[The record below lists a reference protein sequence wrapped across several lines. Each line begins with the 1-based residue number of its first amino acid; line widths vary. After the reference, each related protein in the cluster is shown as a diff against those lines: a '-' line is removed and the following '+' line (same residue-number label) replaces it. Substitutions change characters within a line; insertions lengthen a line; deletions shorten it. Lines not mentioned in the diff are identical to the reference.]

1 MENKKA
7 IVIGAGV
14 SGMSAAIK
22 LKDRGFEVTVLEK
35 AARAGGVIDTFSENG
50 FKAESGSNSVMVQ
63 SKRTLDFLDRIAAKS
78 KMELSAPAAKK
89 RFFAKYGKPQ
99 AVPMSPFS
107 LLATPLF
114 SLAGKFRLLCEPFV
128 KSRSP
133 DDESVAAFTLRRF
146 GRDVLDYAI
155 NPFMAGIYG
164 GNPERLAVRYAFAP
178 FWNLEK
184 KYGSVIRGAIKSMRE
199 KKAAGNFFKPMMISF
214 EGGMKT
220 LADALAENLG
230 ASLRCNAKVLSIDF
244 GGNGWQVEWVAGEE
258 ECCDN
263 YDALVIAVPAPEV
276 AALPFAGS
284 LAAALAPLEK
294 IEVVMHRES
303 VIHGMAELC
312 DGSVRALLSVPSM
325 ALAIESA
332 LFYPKKSVGAVGE
345 LDFVK
350 LGTMEFAAPDFNR
363 YPCLE
368 LAQRAAKAGEGACI
382 ALSAADEVLV
392 EAFLAGT
399 IGFTDIANY
408 LKKVLHKYEKVGD
421 VALEDIFGIDADA
434 RKYTYSIGVK

>member
-1 MENKKA
+1 MSEKK
-7 IVIGAGV
+7 V
-14 SGMSAAIK
+14 STI
-22 LKDRGFEVTVLEK
+22 TVLGSTGSVGRQVLAAVDRHPDRFKVVGLSAFTNEK
-35 AARAGGVIDTFSENG
+35 LLREQIDKYSPKHYYFPAGGVEI
-50 FKAESGSNSVMVQ
+50 Q
-63 SKRTLDFLDRIAAKS
+63 SSLFDFLDDEKFASKCVGSLEELAEFPSDIVVSAVSGIAG
-78 KMELSAPAAKK
+78 LWAAVATLK
-89 RFFAKYGKPQ
+89 RGAT
-99 AVPMSPFS
+99 
-107 LLATPLF
+107 LAIANKETIVC
-114 SLAGKFRLLCEPFV
+114 AGRHLK
-128 KSRSP
+128 
-133 DDESVAAFTLRRF
+133 A
-146 GRDVLDYAI
+146 
-155 NPFMAGIYG
+155 
-164 GNPERLAVRYAFAP
+164 
-178 FWNLEK
+178 LEK
-184 KYGSVIRGAIKSMRE
+184 KYGGKILPLDTEHSAIMDCLSGVEHKDIKSLILTASGGALRDIAIERLPKVTPREALNHPVWSMGKKVTIDSATLFNKGLEVIEAMRL
-199 KKAAGNFFKPMMISF
+199 F
-214 EGGMKT
+214 E
-220 LADALAENLG
+220 
-230 ASLRCNAKVLSIDF
+230 
-244 GGNGWQVEWVAGEE
+244 
-258 ECCDN
+258 
-263 YDALVIAVPAPEV
+263 VPA
-276 AALPFAGS
+276 
-284 LAAALAPLEK
+284 EK
-294 IEVVMHRES
+294 VRVVMHRES

-312 DGSVRALLSVPSM
+312 DGSIRALLSVPSM